1 MKKLKS
7 CRVVKVDIKVDKR
20 GKKNK
25 KDQKY
30 IVDLQSTDMCP
41 V

>member
-7 CRVVKVDIKVDKR
+7 CRVAKVDIKFDKR

-25 KDQKY
+25 KDQKC